1 MGPSALPAPRVLFSV
16 PGWTLPVSFSAFPSP
31 CTFPH
36 VNYISCHGNCDV
48 IGTGGLN
55 DIQKHSLQRGLKCI
69 PWLAALACVG
79 GWEGRSYVAI
89 ISQAPSGHAG
99 GKCQERWLAGRWLLV
114 DFPESQTLRGPL
126 YPWRISRIPR
136 ML

>member
-1 MGPSALPAPRVLFSV
+1 MGPSALPVPRVLFSV
-16 PGWTLPVSFSAFPSP
+16 SGWTLPFLSLPSLSP

-36 VNYISCHGNCDV
+36 VNYISYHGNCDV

-79 GWEGRSYVAI
+79 REELRGDYISGTIWACGWEVSGKVLGWEVVAC
-89 ISQAPSGHAG
+89 G
-99 GKCQERWLAGRWLLV
+99 
-114 DFPESQTLRGPL
+114 F
-126 YPWRISRIPR
+126 SRIPDPAGAFT
-136 ML
+136 LGE

>member
-1 MGPSALPAPRVLFSV
+1 MGPSAFPAPRVLFSV

-55 DIQKHSLQRGLKCI
+55 DIQKHSLQ
-69 PWLAALACVG
+69 PWLETYSMACSLGVCWGVG
-79 GWEGRSYVAI
+79 GE
-89 ISQAPSGHAG
+89 
-99 GKCQERWLAGRWLLV
+99 E
-114 DFPESQTLRGPL
+114 LRGD
-126 YPWRISRIPR
+126 YISGTIWA
-136 ML
+136 